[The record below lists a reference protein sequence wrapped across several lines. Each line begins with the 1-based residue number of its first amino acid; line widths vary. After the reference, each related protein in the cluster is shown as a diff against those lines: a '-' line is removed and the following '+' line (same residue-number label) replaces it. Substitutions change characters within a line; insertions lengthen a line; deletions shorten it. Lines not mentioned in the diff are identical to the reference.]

1 MGMKAF
7 KVYGT
12 TCMVVCYNIRP
23 SSLAVHRCET
33 TAVMHRIGGGV
44 DGNLSTSRQPCN
56 TGRDETRKCL
66 SKDLNKDLLL
76 LVEASQEEESLQY
89 DSFLNGRL
97 AHCQTYRIYRIYKD
111 CQCSAPSIRTRRIWP
126 LPVTANDRSARRK
139 SIVLP
144 APALRAFL

>member
-1 MGMKAF
+1 MKAF

-23 SSLAVHRCET
+23 SSLAVQRCET

-56 TGRDETRKCL
+56 TRRDETRKCL
-66 SKDLNKDLLL
+66 SKGLNKDLLL
-76 LVEASQEEESLQY
+76 LVEASPRRKRVYSMIR
-89 DSFLNGRL
+89 FNGRL
-97 AHCQTYRIYRIYKD
+97 AHCQTYRIYRIYKG

-126 LPVTANDRSARRK
+126 LLVTANDRSARRK

-144 APALRAFL
+144 APVLRAFL